1 MSPLPRPRLQKM
13 LRKAL
18 GSTDKTGISD
28 EELSQNLLYF
38 RAQSLPHLLA
48 LLLRP
53 PKGFPP
59 EDTALLVVDS
69 ISGPFPSYFPNP
81 TELRARFSQSNITDR
96 SQTQWLMNRR
106 WSVTS
111 DLANQLVKLAATHRM
126 AVLVINQTHTKIKGQ
141 PRATL
146 CPVLAG
152 RSWEN
157 SISTRI
163 VLYRDFSTV
172 IEGGEPVVLTNIRFA
187 EIMKRS
193 GRILALRLEEN
204 IIPFVT
210 ESVS

>member
-1 MSPLPRPRLQKM
+1 M

-18 GSTDKTGISD
+18 DFTDNTGTSD
-28 EELSQNLLYF
+28 EGLNQNLLYF
-38 RAQSLPHLLA
+38 CAQSLPHLLS

-81 TELRARFSQSNITDR
+81 TELKVRFSQSNITDR
-96 SQTQWLMNRR
+96 SRVQWLMNRR

-111 DLANQLVKLAATHRM
+111 DLANQLVKLAATNRM

-152 RSWEN
+152 GSWEN

-172 IEGGEPVVLTNIRFA
+172 IEGGEPVVLTDIRFA